1 MTILSNARDA
11 RIDAIANWVRKREEA
26 LAVNATHSAG
36 AGASRILADPRT
48 TSGML
53 PGDALGGERQ
63 PEALISQRRI
73 DAFIRRLNRFS
84 AAAQNAGVK
93 DQIRI
98 SRPHRTA
105 ASENESIEG
114 RVAPWEMPAL
124 RRSS

>member
-11 RIDAIANWVRKREEA
+11 RINAMASWARKREEA

-36 AGASRILADPRT
+36 AGASRILADCLT
-48 TSGML
+48 NFSIL
-53 PGDALGGERQ
+53 PGNSLCDALQ
-63 PEALISQRRI
+63 PEALIALRRI
-73 DAFIRRLNRFS
+73 DAFIRRLDRFS
-84 AAAQNAGVK
+84 AAAQDAGAK
-93 DQIRI
+93 DQLRI

-114 RVAPWEMPAL
+114 LVAPFEMPTL